1 MEMSLT
7 FSAWISRFAVLAF
20 LLIFS
25 ASAVAQKPASITS
38 SSAATAEIRTAH
50 ALDLART
57 DPLNLYAF
65 LARMPK
71 GADLHVHLTGAV
83 YAESWIR
90 YAAEDTL
97 CVDLATHSFFQSR
110 AMTDSLPPQPVC
122 GQGNIPAA
130 HANQDQHLYD
140 ALIDAF
146 SMRSFVPLPASAA
159 TITSSI
165 PSRNSTAFRTS
176 TPASSS
182 TK

>member
-71 GADLHVHLTGAV
+71 GADLHVHL
-83 YAESWIR
+83 
-90 YAAEDTL
+90 
-97 CVDLATHSFFQSR
+97 ATQPKTVSAWTSR
-110 AMTDSLPPQPVC
+110 PTPSS
-122 GQGNIPAA
+122 NPA
-130 HANQDQHLYD
+130 
-140 ALIDAF
+140 
-146 SMRSFVPLPASAA
+146 P
-159 TITSSI
+159 
-165 PSRNSTAFRTS
+165 
-176 TPASSS
+176 
-182 TK
+182 